1 MWLRILD
8 LFLKNPYLCQAG
20 KKVFDLNKNIRN
32 LFRFEKFKQH
42 LSMKYLGISQFPD
55 CLAGYLK
62 EVLLHSE
69 DVTNNFKKSTT
80 SKDKDKECDMHLKS
94 KSN

>member
-1 MWLRILD
+1 
-8 LFLKNPYLCQAG
+8 
-20 KKVFDLNKNIRN
+20 
-32 LFRFEKFKQH
+32 
-42 LSMKYLGISQFPD
+42 MKYLGISQFPD
-55 CLAGYLK
+55 CLAGYLQ